1 MMQKEDSALGFKIRS
16 TIPELSKSEALVA
29 EYIAACPEEV
39 INLSVSA
46 LADSCGVSEPTVVR
60 ACRNLGF
67 SGYQALKIALIQSI
81 SAPVAFA
88 GEEVTAEDSM
98 ASAIQKVFGAAA
110 DAVALTKS
118 SLDIAAMEK
127 AADALLQAKR
137 IFIFGVGGSAAV
149 AADVQHKFLR
159 LGLDAHALS
168 DVNLQ
173 TITAAFAG
181 EKDVVFA
188 ISHSGSSKVVVDNTN
203 LAKRNGATVISL
215 SSMGKS
221 PLTELADISLFTAA
235 NETRYRIVAIS
246 SRIAELTIIDTL
258 YSYLTFR
265 ARKAGNLIIEKAIE
279 DQMY

>member
-1 MMQKEDSALGFKIRS
+1 MQREDSALGFKIRS
-16 TIPELSKSEALVA
+16 MIPELSKSEAMVA
-29 EYIAACPEEV
+29 EYIAGCPEEV

-46 LADSCGVSEPTVVR
+46 LADCCGVSEPTVIR

-81 SAPVAFA
+81 SAPVSFA
-88 GEEVTAEDSM
+88 GEEVSAEDSM
-98 ASAIQKVFGAAA
+98 ATAVQKVFGAAS
-110 DAVALTKS
+110 DAIALTRS
-118 SLDIAAMEK
+118 SLDTAAMER
-127 AADALLQAKR
+127 AAETLLNAGR
-137 IFIFGVGGSAAV
+137 VFIFGVGGSAAV

-173 TITAAFAG
+173 TITAAFA
-181 EKDVVFA
+181 EEHDVVFA
-188 ISHSGSSKVVVDNTN
+188 ISHSGSSKVVVDNTR
-203 LAKRNGATVISL
+203 LAKNNGATVISL

-221 PLTELADISLFTAA
+221 PLTELADISLYTAA

-258 YSYLTFR
+258 YSYMAFR
-265 ARKAGNLIIEKAIE
+265 TRKAENLIIEKAIE

>member
-1 MMQKEDSALGFKIRS
+1 MQKEDSALSFRIRN
-16 TIPELSKSEALVA
+16 TIPELSKSEAAVA
-29 EYIAACPEEV
+29 EYIADNTEEV

-46 LADSCGVSEPTVVR
+46 LADCCGVSEPTVVR

-67 SGYQALKIALIQSI
+67 NGYQALKIALIQSI
-81 SAPVAFA
+81 SNTVQFA
-88 GEEVTAEDSM
+88 GEEVTAKDGM
-98 ASAIQKVFGAAA
+98 PAVIQKVFGAAA
-110 DAVALTKS
+110 DAVSLTRNS
-118 SLDIAAMEK
+118 INP
-127 AADALLQAKR
+127 ADLERASEALLKAKR

-173 TITAAFAG
+173 TISAAFAG
-181 EKDVVFA
+181 QCDVIFA
-188 ISHSGSSKVVVDNTN
+188 ISHSGSSKVVVDNTR
-203 LAKRNGATVISL
+203 LAKSNGATVISL

-221 PLTELADISLFTAA
+221 PLTELADISLHTAA

-246 SRIAELTIIDTL
+246 SRIAELTIVDTL
-258 YSYLTFR
+258 YSYMSFR
-265 ARKAGNLIIEKAIE
+265 ARKADNMIIEKAIE

>member
-1 MMQKEDSALGFKIRS
+1 MQKEDSAVSFRIRS
-16 TIPELSKSEALVA
+16 MIPELSKSEAAVA
-29 EYIAACPEEV
+29 EYIAANTDEV

-46 LADSCGVSEPTVVR
+46 LADCCGVSEPTVVR

-67 SGYQALKIALIQSI
+67 SGYQALKIALIQSL
-81 SAPVAFA
+81 SNTVQFA
-88 GEEVTAEDSM
+88 GEEVTDKDSM
-98 ASAIQKVFGAAA
+98 SSVVQKVFGAAA
-110 DAVALTKS
+110 DAVSLTRNSVDPAELKN
-118 SLDIAAMEK
+118 AAET
-127 AADALLQAKR
+127 LLKAKR

-159 LGLDAHALS
+159 LGLDAQALS

-181 EKDVVFA
+181 ENDVIFA
-188 ISHSGSSKVVVDNTN
+188 ISHSGSSKVVVDNTR
-203 LAKRNGATVISL
+203 LAKSNGATVISL

-221 PLTELADISLFTAA
+221 PLTELADISLHTAA

-246 SRIAELTIIDTL
+246 SRIAELTIVDTL
-258 YSYLTFR
+258 YSYMSFR
-265 ARKAGNLIIEKAIE
+265 ARKADNLIIEKAIE